1 MRETYSG
8 KLNGPETDKDIFVFG
23 SNPEGRHGKGA
34 ALTAL
39 RKYGA
44 KMGKGS
50 GWHGQSYG
58 IITKDLRKKKHPSI
72 SEDSITRQISKLY
85 DVARKNSDYKFYIA
99 YHGSKR
105 NLNGYSPV
113 EMATMFRQLPI
124 PSNIIFEEGF
134 DKLVYQD

>member
-8 KLNGPETDKDIFVFG
+8 KLNGPKDDKEIFVFG

-34 ALTAL
+34 AVTAW

-72 SEDSITRQISKLY
+72 SVDSITKQISKLY
-85 DVARKNSDYKFYIA
+85 DVARKYPDYKFMVA

-105 NLNGYSPV
+105 NLNGYSPN
-113 EMATMFRQLPI
+113 EMAEMFRQPPI
-124 PSNIIFEEGF
+124 PSNIIFEETF